1 MSKQTRAQLRTRLV
15 IRSELLYL
23 PSFTSLIQQMEAV
36 APACWHCP
44 ADRRRWEHEVLR
56 MAPGVHIR
64 KD

>member
-23 PSFTSLIQQMEAV
+23 PSFTFPIQKMETV
-36 APACWHCP
+36 APACWRYP
-44 ADRRRWEHEVLR
+44 ADRRHREHEVLR
-56 MAPGVHIR
+56 MAPGVHIG